1 MYMNTTGKII
11 VGFVAGAVLGTITG
25 LLVAPTT
32 GNRTRKNISKKSK
45 KLMKQLASYVK
56 GKQERPRASGA
67 HNKNGKAAVA
77 TTR

>member
-32 GNRTRKNISKKSK
+32 GRKNISKKSK